1 MQRPVM
7 NPMFM
12 EEQRAEAEKKRRHWQ
27 RMVRPVWIVLRFVGK
42 VLLTRISLLG
52 RQRAKLRIEDGTPLQ
67 RFVRAVLYRL
77 AFLPVAL
84 VLFIVSLV
92 LAVTHPPHAQPE
104 SDPLTH
110 GVYYDPVNFLS
121 EDGTRLEGWLVP
133 VYEAK
138 RVLEEKEKVLT
149 RKHPAVVL
157 LHDFDGSR
165 EQVLPLVQPLHDAGM
180 VVLVVGLR
188 GSESGRGAGHT
199 FGLREV
205 LDVRAAVQMLR
216 RRAYVDPTK
225 VCVFGLGTGANAA
238 ILAAEDDPAIAALV
252 LDRPVDGFASA
263 FSNRVGE
270 SYRYM
275 HTLMPLFEWTFEMMY
290 HVDTD
295 RLSVASRDAVM
306 EARPVLLFDALR
318 DVGALQPQ
326 DVRGVQEF
334 LRFHTIVA
342 KNETATASV
351 ANGG

>member
-12 EEQRAEAEKKRRHWQ
+12 EEQRAEAEKKRRHW
-27 RMVRPVWIVLRFVGK
+27 RRLLRPIWIVVCIVGK
-42 VLLTRISLLG
+42 ILLTRISLFG
-52 RQRAKLRIEDGTPLQ
+52 RQRAALRIEDGTPLQ

-77 AFLPVAL
+77 AFVPLAL

-92 LAVTHPPHAQPE
+92 LAVTHPPNSPPE
-104 SDPLTH
+104 GDPLTQ

-138 RVLEEKEKVLT
+138 RVLEEKDKVLT

-165 EQVLPLVQPLHDAGM
+165 QQVLPLVQPLHDVGM

-188 GSESGRGAGHT
+188 GSASGGGAGHT
-199 FGLREV
+199 FGLNEAM
-205 LDVRAAVQMLR
+205 DVRAAVQMLR
-216 RRAYVDPTK
+216 RRAYIDPSK
-225 VCVFGLGTGANAA
+225 ICVFGLGTGANAA
-238 ILAAEDDPAIAALV
+238 ILAAQDDPAIAALV

-270 SYRYM
+270 PYQY
-275 HTLMPLFEWTFEMMY
+275 LEKLAPLFEWTFEMMY

-306 EARPVLLFDALR
+306 ETRPVLLFDAGR
-318 DVGALQPQ
+318 ESGALQPQ
-326 DVRGVQEF
+326 NVRGVQEF
-334 LRFHTIVA
+334 LRFHAVVKTGQ
-342 KNETATASV
+342 TTSASISV
-351 ANGG
+351 SP